1 MIPSTPALPDSPPAT
16 LQAQVESARA
26 VLARLLQEVVV
37 AESRSGTGEAA
48 RSLAADE
55 QIVATA
61 LRERIEADRAA
72 KTLAR
77 TSRSAERDPLTQLP
91 NRVLLL
97 DRCAQA
103 IAAARRDGGRFALL
117 VLDIEGFARV
127 NASLGRPVGDDVLK
141 LVAHRLVSAV
151 GDADTVSRQD
161 GDDFVVLA
169 TGLREPSD
177 AARLASILVTAL
189 GAPSRRGDTVLRL
202 TASIGISLF
211 PDDGGDGERLVEAAL
226 AALQRAKRH
235 GRGSFAFHGGAAAF
249 QGMLSLPPVAA
260 ARRPIVRREA
270 VAGELE
276 RRHALLRAA
285 NEKLV
290 IAALDARLLQEAA
303 ERAQRRQAAF
313 MDLVAT
319 ELGNPL
325 APIRQAAA
333 MLGGPRVEE
342 PLMPLAKAIIEE
354 QVERMARL
362 LGAVREVS
370 RADAFAVDFNRRRVD
385 LTRVVNAAIEA
396 WRPAMDTRLQVFT
409 VALPAGGACVVGD
422 ASRLQQVVCNL
433 LDNASKYT
441 PDFGQVCLS
450 LENAG
455 GDVVLEVSD
464 SGIGITP
471 LAQASLFE
479 PFAQD
484 THAIGFNGVGVGIG
498 LAVVRAL
505 VEAHG
510 GTVSATSEGRGLG
523 SRFTV
528 RLPRAEVPPK

>member
-1 MIPSTPALPDSPPAT
+1 M
-16 LQAQVESARA
+16 ESARA
-26 VLARLLQEVVV
+26 VLARLLQDVVV
-37 AESRSGTGEAA
+37 AESRGGSGEAA

-55 QIVATA
+55 QLVATA
-61 LRERIEADRAA
+61 LNERIRADRAA
-72 KTLAR
+72 KSLAR

-103 IAAARRDGGRFALL
+103 IAAARRDGSRLALL
-117 VLDIEGFARV
+117 YLDINGFARV
-127 NASLGRPVGDDVLK
+127 NDALGRPAGDEVIRLAAQR
-141 LVAHRLVSAV
+141 LVAAV

-161 GDDFVVLA
+161 EDEFVILA
-169 TGLREPSD
+169 TGLREPSN
-177 AARLASILVTAL
+177 AARLASDLVTAL
-189 GAPSRRGDTVLRL
+189 GTPSRQGDTVLRL
-202 TASIGISLF
+202 TASIGIGMY
-211 PDDGGDGERLVEAAL
+211 PDDGSDGERLVEAAR
-226 AALQRAKRH
+226 AAMQRAKRH

-249 QGMLSLPPVAA
+249 QGTLPRPPVAA
-260 ARRPIVRREA
+260 VRNPIVHRETA
-270 VAGELE
+270 AGELE
-276 RRHALLRAA
+276 RCHSRLQEA

-303 ERAQRRQAAF
+303 QRAQGRQAAF
-313 MDLVAT
+313 MNLVAT

-325 APIRQAAA
+325 APIRLAAA

-354 QVERMARL
+354 QVDRMSRL
-362 LGAVREVS
+362 VAAVRDVS
-370 RADAFAVDFNRRRVD
+370 RAGTFALDFERKRVD
-385 LTRVVNAAIEA
+385 LVRVVNAAVKA
-396 WRPAMDTRLQVFT
+396 CRPAMDTRMQVFT
-409 VALPAGGACVVGD
+409 VALPAGGVHVPGD
-422 ASRLQQVVCNL
+422 AARLQQVVCNL

-441 PDFGQVCLS
+441 PDFGRIGLA
-450 LENAG
+450 LEPG
-455 GDVVLEVSD
+455 EGDVALVVSD

-471 LAQASLFE
+471 LARESLFE

-498 LAVVRAL
+498 LTVVRAL

-510 GTVSATSEGRGLG
+510 GTVTAASEGRGLG

-528 RLPRAEVPPK
+528 RLPRAEGPRK

>member
-1 MIPSTPALPDSPPAT
+1 MPEPTGSPPGS

-37 AESRSGTGEAA
+37 AESRVGASEAA

-55 QIVATA
+55 QIVAAA
-61 LRERIEADRAA
+61 LRDRIEAERAA
-72 KTLAR
+72 KSLAR

-91 NRVLLL
+91 NRILLL

-103 IAAARRDGGRFALL
+103 IATARRDGGRLAVLH
-117 VLDIEGFARV
+117 LDIEGFARV
-127 NASLGRPVGDDVLK
+127 NDTLGRAVGDDVLR
-141 LVAHRLVSAV
+141 LMAHRLVAAV

-161 GDDFVVLA
+161 EDEFVILA

-177 AARLASILVTAL
+177 AARLASDLVTAL

-202 TASIGISLF
+202 TASIGIGLF
-211 PDDGGDGERLVEAAL
+211 PDDGGDGERLVEAAG
-226 AALQRAKRH
+226 AAMQRAKRH
-235 GRGSFAFHGGAAAF
+235 GRGSFAFHGKAAAF
-249 QGMLSLPPVAA
+249 QGTLPLPPVAA
-260 ARRPIVRREA
+260 VKNPIVHRESA
-270 VAGELE
+270 AEELE
-276 RRHALLRAA
+276 RRHAQLREA

-313 MDLVAT
+313 MSLVAT

-354 QVERMARL
+354 QVDRMSRL
-362 LGAVREVS
+362 LGAVRDVS
-370 RADAFAVDFNRRRVD
+370 RADTFALGFKRRRVD
-385 LTRVVNAAIEA
+385 LVRVVNAAVEA
-396 WRPAMDTRLQVFT
+396 CRPAMDTRLQVFT
-409 VALPAGGACVVGD
+409 VALPAGSVHVPGD
-422 ASRLQQVVCNL
+422 ASRLQQVACNL

-441 PDFGQVCLS
+441 PDFGRIGLS
-450 LENAG
+450 LEVV
-455 GDVVLEVSD
+455 GDEVVLGVSD
-464 SGIGITP
+464 TGIGITP
-471 LAQASLFE
+471 LAQENLFE
-479 PFAQD
+479 PFVQD

-498 LAVVRAL
+498 LTVVRAL

-510 GTVSATSEGRGLG
+510 GSVSAASEGRGLG

-528 RLPRAEVPPK
+528 RLPRAGTIPK